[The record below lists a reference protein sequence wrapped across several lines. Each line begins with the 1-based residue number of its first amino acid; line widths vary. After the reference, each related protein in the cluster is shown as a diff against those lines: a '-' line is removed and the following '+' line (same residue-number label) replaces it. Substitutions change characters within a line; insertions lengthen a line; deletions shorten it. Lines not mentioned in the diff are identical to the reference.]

1 MNEGKTLVFNEKII
15 DGWTEEYDYNR
26 ELGKTKLKPE
36 IKEKVKDNNLTES
49 KIGEFF
55 TIVLWIIGIFLLVGI
70 TTFLVYHLKLGSLK
84 KKPVEIPEEDTIYGI
99 DFEALIL
106 QMEKE
111 GNYMQCIRLKYLSVL
126 RTLHDSH
133 RIAWEPYKTPTQYVY
148 EMKNVDFK
156 TLTNLFM
163 KVRYGGYAATIQMY
177 DEAKRLSDL
186 VLKGGRG

>member
-36 IKEKVKDNNLTES
+36 IKKNEKNDNLTES

-84 KKPVEIPEEDTIYGI
+84 KKPVDIPEEDTIYGI

-106 QMEKE
+106 QM
-111 GNYMQCIRLKYLSVL
+111 
-126 RTLHDSH
+126 
-133 RIAWEPYKTPTQYVY
+133 
-148 EMKNVDFK
+148 
-156 TLTNLFM
+156 
-163 KVRYGGYAATIQMY
+163 
-177 DEAKRLSDL
+177 
-186 VLKGGRG
+186 